1 MSIRRTA
8 AAALLAVALA
18 PPMADAAPIAHA
30 VTIAHGAPIDA
41 TPTPAPTPI
50 AGATTAWSAKKLY
63 RVSYASSPSP
73 VPLLAIHS
81 WTVTVVDAHEHPVD
95 DARLTVLGGMPAH
108 AHGLPTT
115 PAVTSL
121 GGGRYRVDGL
131 KFHMPGAWV
140 VAFRIKAKAGIDAVS
155 FALDLP

>member
-18 PPMADAAPIAHA
+18 APTADAAQG
-30 VTIAHGAPIDA
+30 AHGAQMDAA

-50 AGATTAWSAKKLY
+50 PGATTAWSAKRLY

-95 DARLTVLGGMPAH
+95 DARVTVLGGMPAH

>member
-18 PPMADAAPIAHA
+18 APMTDAAPIAH
-30 VTIAHGAPIDA
+30 GAPTNA

-50 AGATTAWSAKKLY
+50 AGATTAWSDKKIY

-73 VPLLAIHS
+73 VPLLAVHS

-108 AHGLPTT
+108 AHGFPTT